1 MIPLLMPLVM
11 LQKRQAGANM
21 KLLPEAP
28 GRPSESWETRHKHP
42 SESQ

>member
-21 KLLPEAP
+21 KLLPEASGP
-28 GRPSESWETRHKHP
+28 TFVVVGD
-42 SESQ
+42 QA